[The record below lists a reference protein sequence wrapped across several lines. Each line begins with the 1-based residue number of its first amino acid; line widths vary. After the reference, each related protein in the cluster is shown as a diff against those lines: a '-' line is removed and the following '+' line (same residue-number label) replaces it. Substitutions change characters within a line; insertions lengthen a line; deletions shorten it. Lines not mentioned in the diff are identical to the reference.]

1 MAVEK
6 SLTSDEMW
14 RHLRSVRIKQLLNK
28 AFECKKSVLSKER
41 TEKDL
46 QELQQ
51 LLGLENVTAEIRED
65 ISESVLEQ
73 SGEMFIYLISCP
85 SSEYDWILFFK
96 NIINNQPL
104 DKILLT
110 LNRLTAIDNQ
120 KVFTSRILIF
130 IAEKFKLLYPIV
142 QQSLLLKDLENDN
155 SMSLQDPSLLQETD
169 LAVLKVVS
177 NHPVHLV
184 DGSGNV
190 SISSLIPFCE
200 FGGNMSSVGVK
211 IDQFEARVNILQQN
225 GKILN
230 QNKVFLAENEIFC

>member
-14 RHLRSVRIKQLLNK
+14 RHLRSVRIKQLVNQ
-28 AFECKKSVLSKER
+28 AYECKKSVLSKER

-51 LLGLENVTAEIRED
+51 LLDLENVTAEIRED
-65 ISESVLEQ
+65 ISESILEQ

-110 LNRLTAIDNQ
+110 LNRLKAINN
-120 KVFTSRILIF
+120 KKIHIFASRILTF
-130 IAEKFKLLYPIV
+130 IAEKFKFSKNFNFTFLVIICLSSYLIICT
-142 QQSLLLKDLENDN
+142 LLLL
-155 SMSLQDPSLLQETD
+155 S
-169 LAVLKVVS
+169 VS
-177 NHPVHLV
+177 
-184 DGSGNV
+184 
-190 SISSLIPFCE
+190 
-200 FGGNMSSVGVK
+200 
-211 IDQFEARVNILQQN
+211 
-225 GKILN
+225 
-230 QNKVFLAENEIFC
+230 FLF

>member
-1 MAVEK
+1 MVVEK

-14 RHLRSVRIKQLLNK
+14 RHLRSVRIKQLLNQ
-28 AFECKKSVLSKER
+28 AYECKKSVLSKER

-51 LLGLENVTAEIRED
+51 LLDLENVTAEIRED
-65 ISESVLEQ
+65 ISESILEQ

-110 LNRLTAIDNQ
+110 LNRLTAIDNK
-120 KVFTSRILIF
+120 KVHIFTSRILTF

-142 QQSLLLKDLENDN
+142 QQSLLLKDLEHDN
-155 SMSLQDPSLLQETD
+155 SMSLQDPSLFQETD

-230 QNKVFLAENEIFC
+230 QN